1 MVKYFLKLFKSL
13 KIQGGANNF
22 SLVVVT
28 VTENCLILSSLCLSI
43 RDVFICF
50 VIINNIIDI
59 FLIKKKHLSSPLLLE
74 MCCSLWAF
82 DGDEKKLFCN
92 KGYVMRS
99 PPPQFCTK
107 SS

>member
-28 VTENCLILSSLCLSI
+28 VTENGLILSSLCLSI

-50 VIINNIIDI
+50 VIINNIIEI
-59 FLIKKKHLSSPLLLE
+59 FLIKKNTPLL
-74 MCCSLWAF
+74 
-82 DGDEKKLFCN
+82 
-92 KGYVMRS
+92 
-99 PPPQFCTK
+99 PPLT
-107 SS
+107 